1 MVARTGPEANRKS
14 NGSGLGKQAAGGDWW
29 QHGGMRPSSLL
40 APVALGA
47 TLTLALA
54 CGSVVDRANSGVPGT
69 CIGDAPALEPM
80 RTDILFVVDNSSS
93 MREEQEGVATELP
106 EFIRALQ
113 AGGGLTQDFRVGLV
127 TTSVYQQA
135 IVPGGIDYRDF
146 SAIGEAGQLRPVPEA
161 DGRIRADAPRWIEGT
176 DTELLPKFQRLIQQG
191 TFGSGQE
198 TPFEA
203 ALLAVT
209 EPLISTDPSESG
221 NAGFLRDGARLLVV
235 VVSDEDDCSER
246 ARPPLVAVGTDPSRD
261 WCNEREEDLTPVA
274 DYVAAFSSLTDS
286 TGAARE
292 VLWASIAPV
301 ALDDKRAEAVV
312 DGDQL
317 RNVGCPTSRGPG
329 LRQRAMAEAF
339 DPSLRNLDSI
349 CRPSYRE
356 SLIAIA
362 AIANENQTV
371 EVKNLPDPGLL
382 QVRITRG
389 DGTVQTCTESNGGFT
404 YSPPVIEGEVG
415 RIHFSADCPRRTDDQ
430 SVELMLLCAE

>member
-1 MVARTGPEANRKS
+1 
-14 NGSGLGKQAAGGDWW
+14 
-29 QHGGMRPSSLL
+29 MRLPSLL
-40 APVALGA
+40 ASVALGT
-47 TLTLALA
+47 TLTAALA
-54 CGSVVDRANSGVPGT
+54 CGSVVDRENSGVPGT
-69 CIGDAPALEPM
+69 CIGEAPALEPM
-80 RTDILFVVDNSSS
+80 RTDILFVVDNSNS

-106 EFIRALQ
+106 EFVRALQ

-146 SAIGEAGQLRPVPEA
+146 SDIGEAGRLRPVPEA

-176 DTELLPKFQRLIQQG
+176 DPELLPKFQRLIQQG

-209 EPLISTDPSESG
+209 DPLTAIEPDAGG

-246 ARPPLVAVGTDPSRD
+246 ARPPAVAVGTDPSRD
-261 WCNEREEDLTPVA
+261 WCNERAEDLTPVSA
-274 DYVAAFSSLTDS
+274 YVDAFHALSDT
-286 TGAARE
+286 TGARRE

-301 ALDDKRAEAVV
+301 ALEDKRAEAVV
-312 DGDQL
+312 DGTQL

-329 LRQRAMAEAF
+329 LRQREMAEAF

-371 EVKNLPDPGLL
+371 EVRNLPDPGLL
-382 QVRITRG
+382 QVRITRA

-404 YSPPVIEGEVG
+404 YSPPLREDESG
-415 RIHFSADCPRRTDDQ
+415 RIHFTAECPRRTDDQ